1 MKLEDGSQNAYLVN
15 ADIELHL
22 MLLLFLA
29 AALPLRPNV
38 EKPENVPESSQV
50 THAFWCFPILVS
62 QHLCS
67 TTTPAL
73 CPVC

>member
-38 EKPENVPESSQV
+38 
-50 THAFWCFPILVS
+50 
-62 QHLCS
+62 
-67 TTTPAL
+67 
-73 CPVC
+73 